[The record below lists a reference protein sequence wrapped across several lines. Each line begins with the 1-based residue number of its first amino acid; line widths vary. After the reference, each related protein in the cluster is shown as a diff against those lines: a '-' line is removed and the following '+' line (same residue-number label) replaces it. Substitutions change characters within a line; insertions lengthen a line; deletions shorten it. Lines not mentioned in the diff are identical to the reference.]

1 MNNYEYYW
9 VKLHHYAYGDKELQ
23 SEDFFSIM
31 SKVSKHLRD
40 GWIVTYI
47 KLMNRNE

>member
-1 MNNYEYYW
+1 MNNYEYFW
-9 VKLHHYAYGDKELQ
+9 VKLHHYANGDKVLQ
-23 SEDFFSIM
+23 SEDYFSIM
-31 SKVSKHLRD
+31 SKVSKYLRD